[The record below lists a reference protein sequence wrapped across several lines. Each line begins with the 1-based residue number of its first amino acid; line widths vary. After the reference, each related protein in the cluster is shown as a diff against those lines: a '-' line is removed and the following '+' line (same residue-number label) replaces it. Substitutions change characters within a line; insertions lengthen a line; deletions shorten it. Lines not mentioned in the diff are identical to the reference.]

1 MVTTFRSLGIRYSR
15 LHAPFIDIMLD
26 PMPKPRMPSYERIPP
41 SEGPYMGLHI
51 QGDVSGSE
59 TEAIVRQI
67 EARFAQHG
75 PVRLLV
81 AYDAEPGL
89 ISAEDLYDNLR
100 FAKLAGDK
108 IAKMAVIGKRA
119 WEETWI
125 ALFGLFGGIQARFFG
140 RQHIKDALAWLED
153 Q

>member
-1 MVTTFRSLGIRYSR
+1 MYQ
-15 LHAPFIDIMLD
+15 
-26 PMPKPRMPSYERIPP
+26 RIPP

-51 QGDVSGSE
+51 RGDISAPE
-59 TEAIVRQI
+59 TEDIVRLI
-67 EARFAQHG
+67 EERFAQHG
-75 PVRLLV
+75 PLRLLV

-125 ALFGLFGGIQARFFG
+125 ALFGLFGGIQAQFFG
-140 RQHIKDALAWLED
+140 RQQIKEALAWLGD
-153 Q
+153 P

>member
-1 MVTTFRSLGIRYSR
+1 
-15 LHAPFIDIMLD
+15 
-26 PMPKPRMPSYERIPP
+26 
-41 SEGPYMGLHI
+41 MGLHI
-51 QGDVSGSE
+51 QGDVTPAE

-67 EARFAQHG
+67 EAQFERHG
-75 PVRLLV
+75 PLRLLV

-100 FAKLAGDK
+100 FAKVSSDKLAR
-108 IAKMAVIGKRA
+108 MAVIGKRA

-125 ALFGLFGGIQARFFG
+125 ALFGLFGGIQTQFFH
-140 RQHIKDALAWLED
+140 RSDIKKALAWLNG

>member
-1 MVTTFRSLGIRYSR
+1 
-15 LHAPFIDIMLD
+15 
-26 PMPKPRMPSYERIPP
+26 
-41 SEGPYMGLHI
+41 MGLHI
-51 QGDVSGSE
+51 KGDVNQAE

-67 EARFAQHG
+67 EAQYEQHG
-75 PVRLLV
+75 PLRLLV

-108 IAKMAVIGKRA
+108 LARMAVVGKRA

-125 ALFGLFGGIQARFFG
+125 ALFGLFGGIQTHFF
-140 RQHIKDALAWLED
+140 RRDQIKEALTWLSGK
-153 Q
+153 